1 MHVHIHFKKDGYK
14 VEVEGVADDPRNRSG
29 RIVRKL

>member
-14 VEVEGVADDPRNRSG
+14 VEVEGVADHPQKSQWG
-29 RIVRKL
+29 IVRKL